1 MVCRSPSKII
11 SMSVQFPYRAV
22 ICGEEHIVKD
32 WRGRK
37 LITDKESFFVGH
49 IYGDWQ
55 IQSNRLFE
63 VALIQSDG
71 NGGWLLNGKALS
83 LLTPLPMGAR
93 LAHIPSDENLRV
105 YKDKICAV
113 AWFDKT
119 GNSAKVTEL
128 LDEVISFWKSASL
141 PPVESNEEPSL
152 AKAFGQLAY
161 GLHTISKYHD
171 LFAACWSKAIWLT
184 EFRNAAQKIPISPQQ
199 KQITS
204 TDLSNV
210 PVEAVEPTKNK
221 TAKARQPKTVG
232 RAENVVAPDKSTPEF
247 FTSIQAA
254 ADYIGVSSRTILNWK
269 KRGWLKVEQNV
280 KKIRIAK
287 TDLDKCKNRQ

>member
-1 MVCRSPSKII
+1 
-11 SMSVQFPYRAV
+11 MSVKFPYRAV
-22 ICGEEHIVKD
+22 ICGEEHIVEG

-37 LITDKESFFVGH
+37 LLTDKGSFFVGH
-49 IYGDWQ
+49 IYRDWQ
-55 IQSNRLFE
+55 IQAARFLE

-71 NGGWLLNGKALS
+71 NGGWLLNGNALS
-83 LLTPLPMGAR
+83 LLQSLPIGYR
-93 LAHIPSDENLRV
+93 LADIPNDENLRV
-105 YKDKICAV
+105 YKDKIRAV

-119 GNSAKVTEL
+119 GNSAKITEL
-128 LDEVISFWKSASL
+128 LDEIVKFWGSASL
-141 PPVESNEEPSL
+141 PPIKSDEEPSL
-152 AKAFGQLAY
+152 AKAFGQFGY
-161 GLHTISKYHD
+161 GLMMLSKHRE
-171 LFAACWSKAIWLT
+171 LLAAWSKPVWLT
-184 EFRNAAQKIPISPQQ
+184 EFRHAAQKIQISPQQ
-199 KQITS
+199 KKITS

-221 TAKARQPKTVG
+221 ATKARQPKPVG
-232 RAENVVAPDKSTPEF
+232 RAENVVTPAKSTPEF

-254 ADYIGVSSRTILNWK
+254 ADYIGVTSRTILNWK